1 MYWIKNTHSV
11 TYYIGHQRPS
21 LKYLNRHVR
30 KPVGSKWYD
39 LGIDLLEVDD
49 AEEVDRI
56 QSEHP
61 TDFTTCCTQMFRLW
75 LSKQPTASWNQLI
88 TSLRQPGIEL
98 DHLATKIKK
107 ILYRSKPA
115 GKL

>member
-1 MYWIKNTHSV
+1 MCCLMTLVHI
-11 TYYIGHQRPS
+11 IGHQRPS

-56 QSEHP
+56 QSENP
-61 TDFTTCCTQMFRLW
+61 KDFTTCCTQMFQLW
-75 LSKQPTASWNQLI
+75 LRKQPTASWNQLI
-88 TSLRQPGIEL
+88 SSLKQPGIEL
-98 DHLATKIKK
+98 DHLAAKIRKMLYKPSLEGK
-107 ILYRSKPA
+107 I
-115 GKL
+115 